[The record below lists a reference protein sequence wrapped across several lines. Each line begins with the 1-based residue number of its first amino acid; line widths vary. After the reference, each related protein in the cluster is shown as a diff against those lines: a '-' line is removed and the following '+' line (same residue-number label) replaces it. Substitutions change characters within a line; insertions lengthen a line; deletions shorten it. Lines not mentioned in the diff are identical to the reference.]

1 MHECTM
7 QLVFLTDE
15 ACQSGIVYKSATHGV
30 SMKPDVR
37 EAPISIRAR
46 KSQRDLIDMAAS
58 LVSKSL
64 TDFMLEVACR
74 EAQNILLDQRLFL
87 LNHNQ
92 FKAFIEEL
100 DAPITPER
108 QARIDNLMNRK
119 SQWE

>member
-1 MHECTM
+1 
-7 QLVFLTDE
+7 
-15 ACQSGIVYKSATHGV
+15 
-30 SMKPDVR
+30 MKPDVR
-37 EAPISIRAR
+37 EAPISIRVR

-119 SQWE
+119 SKWE

>member
-1 MHECTM
+1 
-7 QLVFLTDE
+7 
-15 ACQSGIVYKSATHGV
+15 
-30 SMKPDVR
+30 MKPDVG

-46 KSQRDLIDMAAS
+46 KSQRDL
-58 LVSKSL
+58 
-64 TDFMLEVACR
+64 LEVACR

-108 QARIDNLMNRK
+108 KTRIDNLMNRK

>member
-1 MHECTM
+1 
-7 QLVFLTDE
+7 
-15 ACQSGIVYKSATHGV
+15 
-30 SMKPDVR
+30 MKPDVR
-37 EAPISIRAR
+37 EAPISIRVR

-74 EAQNILLDQRLFL
+74 EAQNILLDRRLFL

-108 QARIDNLMNRK
+108 KTRIDNGEHEKPRGSHRMMPSTGVK
-119 SQWE
+119 ITTIIS

>member
-1 MHECTM
+1 
-7 QLVFLTDE
+7 
-15 ACQSGIVYKSATHGV
+15 
-30 SMKPDVR
+30 
-37 EAPISIRAR
+37 
-46 KSQRDLIDMAAS
+46 MAAS

-74 EAQNILLDQRLFL
+74 EAQVILLDQRLFL

-100 DAPITPER
+100 VTPER
-108 QARIDNLMNRK
+108 KTRIDNLMNRK

>member
-1 MHECTM
+1 
-7 QLVFLTDE
+7 
-15 ACQSGIVYKSATHGV
+15 
-30 SMKPDVR
+30 MKPEVR
-37 EAPISIRAR
+37 EAPISIRAK

-74 EAQNILLDQRLFL
+74 EAQDILLDQRLFL

-100 DAPITPER
+100 DAPITPDEPQITMGMR
-108 QARIDNLMNRK
+108 APESLTAEHNIADVLLPGACP
-119 SQWE
+119 